1 MILNDE
7 NIKSFACH
15 LKTMGAYVQQPVPA
29 IVGLSDYQA
38 IGSQDAKSL
47 YPTIMVLGNIGY
59 DTLWGRTYDYNIV
72 GKIIQYME
80 NSFTKKQDI
89 PAAVAGFEN
98 ALKLLLKTYTMN
110 NKVQKKGEFIEFTTD
125 YYPKLF
131 KTILSYRGN
140 IEDIYSPKDDETYFL
155 LKSCLF
161 PILEAITWLHENN
174 RGYNNTIID
183 WVFYNDTFVEK
194 YSNQYIY
201 ILENINSVKTQLK
214 KYNVN
219 QIPMI
224 FNNYLLNSYGT
235 IFYKHDDKKSI
246 EVDLILQGMD
256 DRGFIKN
263 QGLILKAITQNWDN
277 IQEEL
282 KKGLFC
288 SDKIDDIIASK
299 IIEIVGDSD
308 TNVKSSQLYSLKSI
322 ILNTNNLKE
331 DYELLKRL
339 KLMVAQKDSESN
351 GVKVTLNSG
360 YGIYAMA
367 TWNYGNALIANSI
380 TNAGKIYGI
389 KLFQQIAS
397 NILTEEQKLFDK
409 HVS

>member
-1 MILNDE
+1 MILNAE
-7 NIKSFACH
+7 NIKAFACH

-59 DTLWGRTYDYNIV
+59 DTLWGRVYDFNIV
-72 GKIIQYME
+72 GKIIQYLE
-80 NSFTKKQDI
+80 HSFKNKKDI

-110 NKVQKKGEFIEFTTD
+110 NDISKKGEFIEFTTT

-131 KTILSYRGN
+131 KTIISYRGN
-140 IEDIYSPKDDETYFL
+140 IEDIYSPRDDETYFL

-161 PILEAITWLHENN
+161 PILETITWLHENN
-174 RGYNNTIID
+174 RGYNGTIID
-183 WVFYNDTFVEK
+183 WVFYNGSFMEK
-194 YSNQYIY
+194 YKSSTIVV
-201 ILENINSVKTQLK
+201 LENINSVKTQLK
-214 KYNVN
+214 KYNVD
-219 QIPMI
+219 QIPTI
-224 FNNYLLNSYGT
+224 FNNYLLNPYGT

-246 EVDLILQGMD
+246 EVDLILQGME

-263 QGLILKAITQNWDN
+263 QGLILKAITQNWSS

-288 SDKIDDIIASK
+288 SDKIDNLIANK

-308 TNVKSSQLYSLKSI
+308 AGIRSSQLKSLESI
-322 ILNTNNLKE
+322 IFNTDSIDNE
-331 DYELLKRL
+331 DQLLKHL

-360 YGIYAMA
+360 YGIFAMA

-397 NILTEEQKLFDK
+397 NILTEEQKRFEKKD
-409 HVS
+409 

>member
-1 MILNDE
+1 MILNAE
-7 NIKSFACH
+7 NIKAFACH

-59 DTLWGRTYDYNIV
+59 DTLWGRVYDFNIV
-72 GKIIQYME
+72 GKIIQYIE
-80 NSFTKKQDI
+80 HSFKNKKDI

-98 ALKLLLKTYTMN
+98 ALKLLLKTYTTN
-110 NKVQKKGEFIEFTTD
+110 NDIMKKGEFIEFTTS

-131 KTILSYRGN
+131 KTIISYRGN
-140 IEDIYSPKDDETYFL
+140 IEDIYSPRDDETYFL

-161 PILEAITWLHENN
+161 PILETISWLHENN
-174 RGYNNTIID
+174 RGYNGTIID
-183 WVFYNDTFVEK
+183 WVFYNESFMEK
-194 YSNQYIY
+194 HKSNTII

-214 KYNVN
+214 KYNVD
-219 QIPMI
+219 QIPTI
-224 FNNYLLNSYGT
+224 FNNYLLNPYGT
-235 IFYKHDDKKSI
+235 IFYKHDDKKSF
-246 EVDLILQGMD
+246 EVDLILQGMA

-263 QGLILKAITQNWDN
+263 QGLILKAITQNWSS

-288 SDKIDDIIASK
+288 SDKIDNLIANK

-308 TNVKSSQLYSLKSI
+308 AGIKSSQSESLESI
-322 ILNTNNLKE
+322 IFNTDSMDNE
-331 DYELLKRL
+331 DQLLKHL
-339 KLMVAQKDSESN
+339 KLIVAQKDSESD

-360 YGIYAMA
+360 YGIFAMA

-397 NILTEEQKLFDK
+397 NILTEEQKLFEKKD
-409 HVS
+409 